1 MAEIKIGD
9 RVLETKVSFKFV
21 ETVKDKYA
29 NDEAS
34 GELAIY
40 MGLIDK
46 SPYSLVAF
54 FDGGLSSV
62 KNHRPTVEQI
72 DDALNREVFNADDA
86 TFNKAFSDAVTAMEE
101 SGFLKRTLKKVFEGM
116 EESIKKVDE
125 QIEKTETDEEK
136 KRLTY
141 RKEMMEEMFNKIKV
155 QREDILTT
163 PDTID
168 NK

>member
-1 MAEIKIGD
+1 MAEITIGD
-9 RVLETKVSFKFV
+9 RVLEAKVSFKFV
-21 ETVKDKYA
+21 ETVKDRYA

-46 SPYSLVAF
+46 TPYSLVAF

-72 DDALNREVFNADDA
+72 SDALDREVFNADDA
-86 TFNKAFSDAVTAMEE
+86 TFNKAFADAVTAMEE

-116 EESIKKVDE
+116 EESIKKAEE
-125 QIEKTETDEEK
+125 QIEKAETDEEK
-136 KRLTY
+136 KRLTS
-141 RKEMMEEMFNKIKV
+141 RKEFMEEMFNKVKRSARIF
-155 QREDILTT
+155 
-163 PDTID
+163 
-168 NK
+168 